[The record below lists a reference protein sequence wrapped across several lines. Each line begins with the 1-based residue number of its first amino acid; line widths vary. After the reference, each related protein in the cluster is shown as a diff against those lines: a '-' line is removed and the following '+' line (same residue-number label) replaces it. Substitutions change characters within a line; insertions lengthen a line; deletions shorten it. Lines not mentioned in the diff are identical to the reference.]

1 MQLEKELNFIWKKK
15 MNIWKLC
22 KMFSISWSTIL
33 TFMSGR
39 TELIKLDTLLHIC
52 EGFGITLGENQ
63 HLIQLSKINE
73 KIKCD
78 LIMNLL
84 LNCTLFL

>member
-1 MQLEKELNFIWKKK
+1 
-15 MNIWKLC
+15 
-22 KMFSISWSTIL
+22 
-33 TFMSGR
+33 MSGR